1 MECELKDKL
10 AAPLFAAWKASAR
23 PAARCSAAGG
33 RGQASSVKAWR
44 LEENL
49 LTSLP
54 ADLLLGVPAERLCLH
69 VARNPLVAPPAA
81 EVATPALLA
90 AYAGVLR
97 RHPEHLASVSVTL
110 WGFGAHGKS
119 RLSDE
124 VLGRRPFPAGP
135 RALRVRGCAASC
147 VHACAHGW
155 CVARAQT

>member
-1 MECELKDKL
+1 M
-10 AAPLFAAWKASAR
+10 
-23 PAARCSAAGG
+23 
-33 RGQASSVKAWR
+33 KAWH

-69 VARNPLVAPPAA
+69 VARNPLVAPPAD
-81 EVATPALLA
+81 EVATPALLT
-90 AYAGVLR
+90 AYAGKLR

-135 RALRVRGCAASC
+135 RALRVRGCAAACLHAC
-147 VHACAHGW
+147 VHGRCG
-155 CVARAQT
+155 ARAQT

>member
-1 MECELKDKL
+1 M
-10 AAPLFAAWKASAR
+10 
-23 PAARCSAAGG
+23 
-33 RGQASSVKAWR
+33 KAWR

-81 EVATPALLA
+81 VVATPALLA
-90 AYAGVLR
+90 AHAGVLR

-124 VLGRRPFPAGP
+124 VLGRRPFPAFRVPPVACTRAEWNRVLREALLCLAQFCVGP
-135 RALRVRGCAASC
+135 RAAG
-147 VHACAHGW
+147 
-155 CVARAQT
+155 TPT

>member
-1 MECELKDKL
+1 
-10 AAPLFAAWKASAR
+10 
-23 PAARCSAAGG
+23 
-33 RGQASSVKAWR
+33 VKAWR
-44 LEENL
+44 LEKNL

-54 ADLLLGVPAERLCLH
+54 ADLLLSVPAERLCLH
-69 VARNPLVAPPAA
+69 VARNPLVVAPAA

-135 RALRVRGCAASC
+135 RALRMRGCAAAC
-147 VHACAHGW
+147 VHACEHGW
-155 CVARAQT
+155 CAARVQT

>member
-1 MECELKDKL
+1 M
-10 AAPLFAAWKASAR
+10 
-23 PAARCSAAGG
+23 
-33 RGQASSVKAWR
+33 KAWR

-124 VLGRRPFPAGP
+124 VLGRRPFHAGL
-135 RALRVRGCAASC
+135 RSRRVRCKASCGCAC
-147 VHACAHGW
+147 MHGW
-155 CVARAQT
+155 CGVRAQT